1 MEPWSRPSLTGAAG
15 FAVSPPV
22 LLTGVSDAVR
32 GAVELP
38 PDAALPDVVLPEAG
52 LPDAVPPDAVPPDA
66 VPPEAGLPV
75 AVPAG
80 AAPTGAP

>member
-38 PDAALPDVVLPEAG
+38 PDAALPDA
-52 LPDAVPPDAVPPDA
+52 APPDAA
-66 VPPEAGLPV
+66 PPEAGLPV